1 MFIFYE
7 WSQLHQPNY
16 VCMYHKILYIHI
28 YMHIHIH
35 TYVQIYVY
43 IYIFMC
49 MYTRDIRI
57 YVINVYMLP
66 IKGKTSHYT
75 MNECIIYTFLHTY
88 MNIHVNTH
96 AHIYPYEC
104 VYVYMSNH
112 IFMGEYIIIYTC
124 IYIYMYIHLYIYI
137 YIYMYIRD
145 IRIYV
150 CKRIHITNKRQNLTP
165 HDVWMYYLHILAYI
179 YEHTCTHTSTHIFIW
194 MRICLNIYM
203 SQ

>member
-7 WSQLHQPNY
+7 WSQLLQPNY

-124 IYIYMYIHLYIYI
+124 IYVTYEYMYVNVYILPIKGKTSHHTMYECIIYTFLHTYMNIHVHTQAHIYLYECV
-137 YIYMYIRD
+137 
-145 IRIYV
+145 YV
-150 CKRIHITNKRQNLTP
+150 
-165 HDVWMYYLHILAYI
+165 
-179 YEHTCTHTSTHIFIW
+179 
-194 MRICLNIYM
+194 
-203 SQ
+203 